1 MRLDGNKLV
10 VVAMGLAV
18 LAVISTYSGCSKPPE
33 TVKPK
38 PDAPV
43 ITINVAPDLNLQSL
57 VASGEPA
64 AIDYI
69 LDGSASMCGYFKAG
83 MTDKSLGLHII
94 RLLQEI
100 KSVHGEKDHILIFS
114 QTESAQKANYIP
126 FEEQENALMQ
136 GSCNFQGQYT
146 QLGLILQDY
155 RSKPELRGRSV
166 VIISDMHLLPNELT
180 TLAQEFQYWTTDYLN
195 RPNNQG
201 LSNGLLS
208 IRAPFNGTYF
218 SVNNDKHQMENTKKH
233 LHLLWLATNQ
243 QSASQFSTLHQQ
255 LTQLNKTDVPNAL
268 FAQAEFLPQVRLL
281 VDDAKRYEQMSGL
294 YLPPKPDQII
304 DLSDASKTTLSSYA
318 NNPPLEADQLQC
330 FELGWSDDHK
340 ALHFYPYK
348 NRKLNTDQTC
358 GEGPLFRSQTG
369 STIQINLPTYT
380 GYDITMTSNEQRYA
394 NGIIQIPLVDHK
406 PDCIGVSKTSNQ
418 SEAKYASMIQLT
430 LKNQSTLLNTAYYGK
445 FSLAQDKCNS
455 QDKCPDL
462 VDKTFEYESLVKILA
477 TKSKQAIDVQYP
489 KKIDIPFS
497 CQRD

>member
-69 LDGSASMCGYFKAG
+69 LDG
-83 MTDKSLGLHII
+83 
-94 RLLQEI
+94 
-100 KSVHGEKDHILIFS
+100 
-114 QTESAQKANYIP
+114 
-126 FEEQENALMQ
+126 
-136 GSCNFQGQYT
+136 
-146 QLGLILQDY
+146 
-155 RSKPELRGRSV
+155 V

-255 LTQLNKTDVPNAL
+255 LTQLNKTDVTNAL
-268 FAQAEFLPQVRLL
+268 FAQAEFF
-281 VDDAKRYEQMSGL
+281 A
-294 YLPPKPDQII
+294 
-304 DLSDASKTTLSSYA
+304 ASTVV
-318 NNPPLEADQLQC
+318 
-330 FELGWSDDHK
+330 G
-340 ALHFYPYK
+340 
-348 NRKLNTDQTC
+348 
-358 GEGPLFRSQTG
+358 
-369 STIQINLPTYT
+369 
-380 GYDITMTSNEQRYA
+380 
-394 NGIIQIPLVDHK
+394 
-406 PDCIGVSKTSNQ
+406 
-418 SEAKYASMIQLT
+418 
-430 LKNQSTLLNTAYYGK
+430 
-445 FSLAQDKCNS
+445 
-455 QDKCPDL
+455 
-462 VDKTFEYESLVKILA
+462 
-477 TKSKQAIDVQYP
+477 
-489 KKIDIPFS
+489 
-497 CQRD
+497 